1 MSGRAAAHR
10 NKNGGILYILNR
22 SVSAHPFVEA
32 LMLRSLL
39 KGALVFG
46 RPKAT
51 RGHSGQVKFFTS
63 VQSAP
68 LPQVGMGTLIG
79 RTKDGLIRPFRY
91 RLKGLSLRIRCG
103 KKKTTKKKSW
113 EDCDWL
119 NWQYRSQCGEQRM
132 LP

>member
-1 MSGRAAAHR
+1 
-10 NKNGGILYILNR
+10 
-22 SVSAHPFVEA
+22 
-32 LMLRSLL
+32 MLRSLL

-63 VQSAP
+63 ALPAP

-79 RTKDGLIRPFRY
+79 QTKDGLIRPFRY

-103 KKKTTKKKSW
+103 KKKRPKKKKKD
-113 EDCDWL
+113 EEL
-119 NWQYRSQCGEQRM
+119 GR
-132 LP
+132 L